1 MRCFG
6 ARGQWNTRRV
16 VFTFATGPWKA
27 GEQRSHALIPGIAMF
42 SSLVQFTDL
51 QLFMSSNEVLAQVK
65 GLFNGKRPDP
75 SFHSGI
81 VAQELAD
88 ALSARIDAGVAP
100 SLCAHS
106 MCCSAVCGI
115 VPVVKMLAARPA
127 SVFNKAYNFGEPLR
141 RACRAFVRETDPT
154 RQRDLAECAKILV
167 HAKAGLDSPDKYL
180 KSGMSAAGSLKACG
194 SVKALEL
201 LSELRAIQ
209 QHNDESDRD
218 KSNVDKGIKASSAKR
233 KIAVS
238 AEVENDKAI
247 VGKPQPQLENEAKKR
262 KR

>member
-1 MRCFG
+1 MERAQGCFHFCNG
-6 ARGQWNTRRV
+6 RQE
-16 VFTFATGPWKA
+16 K
-27 GEQRSHALIPGIAMF
+27 RSHALFAVI
-42 SSLVQFTDL
+42 SSLVQCTDL
-51 QLFMSSNEVLAQVK
+51 RLFMSSNEVLVQVK

-194 SVKALEL
+194 SANALEL

-209 QHNDESDRD
+209 QHNNESDTGRD
-218 KSNVDKGIKASSAKR
+218 KSNADKGIKASSAKR
-233 KIAVS
+233 KIDVA
-238 AEVENDKAI
+238 AEVEKDKAI
-247 VGKPQPQLENEAKKR
+247 VGRSQPLSENEAKKR